1 MAEKSTTWDDIR
13 VIALQKMFLIEG
25 SEVEYNDSTKPYLA
39 SMPAAYNEAV
49 RLLST
54 TNRYIVKCA
63 DVECDGVSDQL
74 KINLDEVIPDLYE
87 LKPNGTYFE
96 YPDGRMAECGDFR
109 FYGNSTLVL
118 PGSSAGVYHIYYYA
132 YPIAVTANTAGTTNL
147 QIDPDVASLIPLYMA
162 SQLYKDDDI
171 AIATTY
177 RNEFEVGRDL
187 LVRELNGSMS
197 YRFSSVTGWW

>member
-25 SEVEYNDSTKPYLA
+25 SEVEYNDSTKPYIA
-39 SMPAAYNEAV
+39 AMPAAYNEAV

-63 DVECDGVSDQL
+63 DIECGGLSNQL
-74 KINLDEVIPDLYE
+74 RINLDETIPDLYE
-87 LKPNGTYFE
+87 LKPNGIYFE
-96 YPDGRMAECGDFR
+96 YPDGRMAECGEQ
-109 FYGNSTLVL
+109 YSIGNNILVL
-118 PGSSAGVYHIYYYA
+118 PGNAIGMYHIYYYA
-132 YPIAVTANTAGTTNL
+132 YPITATATMPGTTNL

-197 YRFSSVTGWW
+197 QRFHSVTGWW